1 MILLLTAEAW
11 ACSACS
17 DSHLRAALPGADVLL
32 PVVLIYI
39 LARLLSRPL
48 GGPPIALRRG
58 LILTGLWLLG
68 AAIGAG
74 ALLPMV
80 LIAAGLCLSNLRRLR
95 RAGRP
100 WDRQASLDG
109 AVSLWLLAG
118 MVVAVL
124 VGQRRAQDPD
134 WLIVSLDNQPGAPA
148 IYRRLLAL
156 PDPTVVCPAIETVDV
171 STLAGSARLGWL
183 SAAAAER
190 GVCAAELTARLEGLD
205 DADEAAVVVA
215 LVRLAAPG
223 DDLSGLC
230 AHAGGLEAGWYE
242 EWASQVAVDR
252 ARAALQRDCP

>member
-109 AVSLWLLAG
+109 AVRVWALESGERRHRAMARRLASICRGCIARWAGAAGSSWLMTSCG
-118 MVVAVL
+118 
-124 VGQRRAQDPD
+124 RRA
-134 WLIVSLDNQPGAPA
+134 
-148 IYRRLLAL
+148 
-156 PDPTVVCPAIETVDV
+156 TV
-171 STLAGSARLGWL
+171 
-183 SAAAAER
+183 
-190 GVCAAELTARLEGLD
+190 
-205 DADEAAVVVA
+205 
-215 LVRLAAPG
+215 
-223 DDLSGLC
+223 
-230 AHAGGLEAGWYE
+230 
-242 EWASQVAVDR
+242 
-252 ARAALQRDCP
+252 QR